1 MHSDAASQG
10 GGWWQVCGAAYG
22 LPCAPPSCRCS
33 TSRASLPARQATLRR
48 PSRSRRRSR
57 RKASVRR
64 TRCEIHTGGSGS
76 TMFHGCS
83 TTHDTPRCS
92 TSVRWT
98 LVEHSWN
105 TRGTLVEHSWNTS
118 DPWGLYSSVGSAHKH
133 SWNTRGTRQVDP
145 DTVNPAH
152 AWPFCGWSP
161 VRIPI
166 EHGFAFFQAVHRF
179 ESESCKK
186 ISKWSW
192 VRIPVW
198 AHF

>member
-1 MHSDAASQG
+1 M
-10 GGWWQVCGAAYG
+10 
-22 LPCAPPSCRCS
+22 PPPSHLAGLFACSCRGCS
-33 TSRASLPARQATLRR
+33 RLLYERAADLHATWLG
-48 PSRSRRRSR
+48 
-57 RKASVRR
+57 
-64 TRCEIHTGGSGS
+64 TGGSGS

-133 SWNTRGTRQVDP
+133 SWNTRGTRHRYGKPGARLAILRLVTSSFSKP
-145 DTVNPAH
+145 IT
-152 AWPFCGWSP
+152 GSSP
-161 VRIPI
+161 GR
-166 EHGFAFFQAVHRF
+166 A
-179 ESESCKK
+179 KK
-186 ISKWSW
+186 FSKWSW

-198 AHF
+198 VHFEHFCSGHRFESRSCKTLEFL